1 MQTVLSLA
9 HFVDLISS
17 WIWSL
22 TTQLRSMETK
32 RMTSGWW
39 WVIVLFLSLSNA
51 HLVVYWYGNTCQIV
65 LMVWCSTYTE
75 HLLQVI
81 RGNSVVMI
89 EALEPVAK
97 AQWTFSGSRCGS
109 VVKLVV
115 LIQNCCMPLG
125 MFYPEFRHPYSSAS
139 LSTFVYFSKIYTASW
154 CYSAGICALWYRA
167 KEGVNCDVFL
177 IWTGVASS
185 VYHLLQEIRCPLTQ

>member
-32 RMTSGWW
+32 RLTSGWW

-97 AQWTFSGSRCGS
+97 AQWTFSGSRYGS

-115 LIQNCCMPLG
+115 LIQNCCAPLAC
-125 MFYPEFRHPYSSAS
+125 FS
-139 LSTFVYFSKIYTASW
+139 LSSVTLIHQQAWAPLYTSARFTLLPGVILLGFVL
-154 CYSAGICALWYRA
+154 CGIVLKRVWIVMC
-167 KEGVNCDVFL
+167 
-177 IWTGVASS
+177 S
-185 VYHLLQEIRCPLTQ
+185 